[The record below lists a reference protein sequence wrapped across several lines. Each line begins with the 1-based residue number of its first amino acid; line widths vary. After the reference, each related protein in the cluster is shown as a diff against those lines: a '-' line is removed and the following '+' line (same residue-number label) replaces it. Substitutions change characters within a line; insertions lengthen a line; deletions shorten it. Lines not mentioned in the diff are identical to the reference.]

1 MTKIDLSTSS
11 SMQSKPAT
19 SSGNVSMRSAEYE
32 ANLRIVREM
41 YPGRLTVSVKEA
53 SLILGV
59 SDDFLYERLAS
70 ASISASKAGR
80 HWKIPL
86 TEIARL
92 LTEGVK

>member
-1 MTKIDLSTSS
+1 MLST
-11 SMQSKPAT
+11 
-19 SSGNVSMRSAEYE
+19 EYE
-32 ANLRIVREM
+32 TNLRIVREM
-41 YPGRLTVSVKEA
+41 HPGRLTVSVKEA

-80 HWKIPL
+80 NWKIPL